1 MFFHSSKNTPKKTP
15 QISIYQDSLLLYQGN
30 WIEIPLKE
38 DVIIENSIH
47 FFDDPAPCFI
57 HQNAVRVRLLTQL
70 EMEYKSIT
78 SPDDMKKWLKN
89 LTYITGLSTI
99 SHVNFYV

>member
-1 MFFHSSKNTPKKTP
+1 MFFHSSKNKQKTIP
-15 QISIYQDSLLLYQGN
+15 QISVYQDNLLLYQGN
-30 WIEIPLKE
+30 WMEIPLRE

-57 HQNAVRVRLLTQL
+57 HQNAVRIRLLSQL
-70 EMEYKSIT
+70 ETDYKSIV

-89 LTYITGLSTI
+89 LTYVTGLPTI
-99 SHVNFYV
+99 SHVHLL